1 MSKKTK
7 KKIIKND
14 SIIVDDEEVI
24 SEKENEVEVK
34 LLNKKVL
41 FQQKINH
48 DMHVNKFLKLNIS
61 SEVFNQNCNC

>member
-1 MSKKTK
+1 MSKKIK
-7 KKIIKND
+7 KKINKND

-41 FQQKINH
+41 LQQK
-48 DMHVNKFLKLNIS
+48 
-61 SEVFNQNCNC
+61 

>member
-1 MSKKTK
+1 MSKKIK
-7 KKIIKND
+7 KKINKND
-14 SIIVDDEEVI
+14 SLIVDDEEVI

-48 DMHVNKFLKLNIS
+48 DIHVNNFLK
-61 SEVFNQNCNC
+61 QNGIITLSC